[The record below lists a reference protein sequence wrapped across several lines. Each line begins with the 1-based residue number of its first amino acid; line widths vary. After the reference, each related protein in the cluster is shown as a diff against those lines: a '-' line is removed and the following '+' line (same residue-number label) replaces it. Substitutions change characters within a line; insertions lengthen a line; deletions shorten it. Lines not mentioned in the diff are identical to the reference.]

1 MLGTCRYMPQET
13 SIAPVRRSLAVW
25 LVSSIGVFVLV
36 GSVALLALFQ
46 QRVRHEEAAAF
57 EALARANAA
66 FLDRTPLPQ
75 SDQMAQQLGEV
86 MGARVFFWHSATSS
100 IVGKPGDSVDT
111 RIMKL
116 PADGRVHLMPDGREW
131 MVGLVFR
138 GSSRVFFLRPAVG
151 AGLLMP
157 AGEHWLVLAL
167 FWALSCLLAWWRA
180 RRVVRPLR
188 QLAEAVPAVGGDKA
202 LPPLPTER
210 GDEIGLLAQAMS
222 GTHASLLDERERRRA
237 AERLALLGRMATSLA
252 HEVRNPVAAIRLHA
266 QLLDGAPPED
276 AAASA
281 RLIESEAARI
291 EALVSQWM
299 RYAKPGPVVKQPI
312 HVVALVREAI
322 AIMTPQAAHA
332 GVTIREQFESE
343 NWHLDGDRPRLLQ
356 VLNNLL
362 LNAIQA
368 MPRGGEIT
376 ITIRPPCIAI
386 ADQGTGFSAAAQ
398 ARMGEPFY
406 SEKEGG
412 MGLGLAVSRE
422 IVEAHGG
429 HLSVSNA
436 SSGGAL
442 VSLTWD
448 RTQL

>member
-1 MLGTCRYMPQET
+1 MSQTAST
-13 SIAPVRRSLAVW
+13 APVRRSLAVW
-25 LVSSIGVFVLV
+25 LVGSIGVFVLI

-66 FLDRTPLPQ
+66 FLDRTPLPP

-86 MGARVFFWHSATSS
+86 MGARVFFWHAATSS
-100 IVGKPGDSVDT
+100 IVGKPGDTVDPA
-111 RIMKL
+111 IMKL
-116 PADGRVHLMPDGREW
+116 PVDGRVHLMPDRQEW
-131 MVGLVFR
+131 MAGHVFR

-167 FWALSCLLAWWRA
+167 FWALSCLLAWWLA

-202 LPPLPTER
+202 LPALPTER
-210 GDEIGLLAQAMS
+210 GDEIGLLAQAMA
-222 GTHASLLDERERRRA
+222 GTHASILDERERRRA

-291 EALVSQWM
+291 ESLVSQWM

-312 HVVALVREAI
+312 KVAALVHEAVT
-322 AIMTPQAAHA
+322 IMTPQAAHA
-332 GVTIREQFESE
+332 GVIIEEQFENES
-343 NWHLDGDRPRLLQ
+343 WSLDGDRPRLLQ

-368 MPRGGEIT
+368 MPRGGRVTITVKESRIEIT
-376 ITIRPPCIAI
+376 
-386 ADQGTGFSAAAQ
+386 DQGAGFSEAAL
-398 ARMGEPFY
+398 ARIGEPFY

-422 IVEAHGG
+422 IVEAHNGR
-429 HLSVSNA
+429 LSVTNA
-436 SSGGAL
+436 ATGGAL
-442 VSLTWD
+442 VCLTWNC
-448 RTQL
+448 TQH

>member
-1 MLGTCRYMPQET
+1 MSQTAST
-13 SIAPVRRSLAVW
+13 APVRRSLAVW

-66 FLDRTPLPQ
+66 FLDRTPLPP

-86 MGARVFFWHSATSS
+86 MGARVFFWHAATSS
-100 IVGKPGDSVDT
+100 IVGKPGDTVDPA
-111 RIMKL
+111 IMKL
-116 PADGRVHLMPDGREW
+116 PVDGRVHLMPDRQEW
-131 MVGLVFR
+131 MVGHVFR

-157 AGEHWLVLAL
+157 AGEHWMVLAL
-167 FWALSCLLAWWRA
+167 FWALSCLLAWWLA

-202 LPPLPTER
+202 LPALPTER
-210 GDEIGLLAQAMS
+210 GDEIGLLAQAMAS
-222 GTHASLLDERERRRA
+222 THASILDERERRRA

-312 HVVALVREAI
+312 KVVALVREAVV
-322 AIMTPQAAHA
+322 IMTPQAAHA
-332 GVTIREQFESE
+332 NVSLEEQSESE
-343 NWHLDGDRPRLLQ
+343 NWSLDGDRPRLLQ

-368 MPRGGEIT
+368 MPRGGRVT
-376 ITIRPPCIAI
+376 ITVKEPCIEI
-386 ADQGTGFSAAAQ
+386 ADQGAGFSEAAL
-398 ARMGEPFY
+398 ARLGEPFY

-422 IVEAHGG
+422 IVEAHNGR
-429 HLSVSNA
+429 LSVTNA
-436 SSGGAL
+436 ATGGAL
-442 VSLTWD
+442 VRLTWNC
-448 RTQL
+448 TQH

>member
-1 MLGTCRYMPQET
+1 
-13 SIAPVRRSLAVW
+13 
-25 LVSSIGVFVLV
+25 
-36 GSVALLALFQ
+36 
-46 QRVRHEEAAAF
+46 
-57 EALARANAA
+57 
-66 FLDRTPLPQ
+66 
-75 SDQMAQQLGEV
+75 
-86 MGARVFFWHSATSS
+86 
-100 IVGKPGDSVDT
+100 
-111 RIMKL
+111 
-116 PADGRVHLMPDGREW
+116 
-131 MVGLVFR
+131 
-138 GSSRVFFLRPAVG
+138 
-151 AGLLMP
+151 
-157 AGEHWLVLAL
+157 
-167 FWALSCLLAWWRA
+167 
-180 RRVVRPLR
+180 
-188 QLAEAVPAVGGDKA
+188 
-202 LPPLPTER
+202 
-210 GDEIGLLAQAMS
+210 
-222 GTHASLLDERERRRA
+222 
-237 AERLALLGRMATSLA
+237 MATSLA

>member
-1 MLGTCRYMPQET
+1 MET
-13 SIAPVRRSLAVW
+13 PPSTAAVPRPLAVW
-25 LVSSIGVFVLV
+25 LVGSIGVFALA

-100 IVGKPGDSVDT
+100 IVGKPGDVVDA

-116 PADGRVHLMPDGREW
+116 PVDGRVHLMPDGREW
-131 MVGLVFR
+131 MVGHVFR

-157 AGEHWLVLAL
+157 AGEHWLVLVI
-167 FWALSCLLAWWRA
+167 FWALSCLLAWWLA

-188 QLAEAVPAVGGDKA
+188 QLAEAVPAVGGDKD
-202 LPPLPTER
+202 LPPLPTTR
-210 GDEIGLLAQAMS
+210 GDEIGLLAKAMS
-222 GTHASLLDERERRRA
+222 STHASILDERERRRA

-252 HEVRNPVAAIRLHA
+252 HEVRNPVSAIRLHA
-266 QLLDGAPPED
+266 QLLDGAPPDD

-291 EALVSQWM
+291 ESLVSQWM
-299 RYAKPGPVVKQPI
+299 RYAKPGPVVMQPI
-312 HVVALVREAI
+312 DMIALVREAV

-332 GVTIREQFESE
+332 GVVLREQIERDQ
-343 NWHLDGDRPRLLQ
+343 WTQAGDRPRLLQ

-362 LNAIQA
+362 LNAIQS
-368 MPRGGEIT
+368 MPRGGQVT
-376 ITIRPPCIAI
+376 ITIKSPSIEI
-386 ADQGTGFSAAAQ
+386 ADQGPGFSESAL
-398 ARMGEPFY
+398 ARLGEPFY

-422 IVEAHGG
+422 IVEAHGAR
-429 HLSVSNA
+429 LSIANA
-436 SSGGAL
+436 ISGGAC
-442 VSLTWD
+442 VSLTWNC
-448 RTQL
+448 TQH